1 MEGQKVGIFFVVF
14 WGEFRESRRI
24 EEITIYFWNFLTF
37 TDIERGALIL
47 SEKPQIQA
55 SSESLI
61 KSRQKGQL
69 AEWIQ
74 RLLKSFNQM
83 NKVDQLEFMSL
94 YYVEGVKKS
103 E

>member
-1 MEGQKVGIFFVVF
+1 MLRQKVGIFFVRF
-14 WGEFRESRRI
+14 FGRI

-83 NKVDQLEFMSL
+83 NKADQLEFMSL

>member
-1 MEGQKVGIFFVVF
+1 MLFG
-14 WGEFRESRRI
+14 RI
-24 EEITIYFWNFLTF
+24 EDATISLWNFLNF

-47 SEKPQIQA
+47 SEKPQIQS
-55 SSESLI
+55 SSENLI

-74 RLLKSFNQM
+74 HLLKNFNQM
-83 NKVDQLEFMSL
+83 NKADQLEYMSL

>member
-1 MEGQKVGIFFVVF
+1 MLGQKVGIFFVLLLF
-14 WGEFRESRRI
+14 GRI
-24 EEITIYFWNFLTF
+24 EGITIYFWNFLTF

-74 RLLKSFNQM
+74 RLLKSFNEM
-83 NKVDQLEFMSL
+83 NKADQLEFMSL

>member
-1 MEGQKVGIFFVVF
+1 MLQGQKLRGFFSVFFVF
-14 WGEFRESRRI
+14 WENWRL

-37 TDIERGALIL
+37 SDIERGALIL

-83 NKVDQLEFMSL
+83 NKADQLEFMSL